1 MPYFPRLPESLVA
14 ALAAQFP
21 ERAADLD
28 WSEKEVW
35 FKAGQVS
42 VVRWLAAKLEE
53 QVEGN
58 LFDDSLGDG

>member
-1 MPYFPRLPESLVA
+1 MVVPFPLLTDQLVA

-35 FKAGQVS
+35 FRAGQVS

-53 QVEGN
+53 QQEGAFV
-58 LFDDSLGDG
+58 LEVD

>member
-1 MPYFPRLPESLVA
+1 MIPLPRLTEQLIA

-28 WSEKEVW
+28 WNDREVW

-42 VVRWLAAKLEE
+42 VVRWLATQLEE
-53 QVEGN
+53 QQEGAFV
-58 LFDDSLGDG
+58 LEAD

>member
-1 MPYFPRLPESLVA
+1 VVVPFPLLTDQLVA

-35 FKAGQVS
+35 FRAGQVS
-42 VVRWLAAKLEE
+42 VVRWLASKLEE
-53 QVEGN
+53 QQEGAFV
-58 LFDDSLGDG
+58 LEVD